1 MNLLTAPFR
10 LAAWLL
16 AGTFGFLT
24 AYPRRIIGGVA
35 AALLVVGIFSTLQ
48 GIPVISVQRGFR
60 GTGMIEFYNP
70 RVAARDVANHRL
82 LAPLPPVKPSG
93 VSSARFYRNIRVL
106 RDVDSN
112 EFLRLMGT
120 FPGWIA
126 PATGCAFCHSA
137 VNPAD
142 DLLYTKQV
150 ARRMI
155 EMTRFINTNYKSHV
169 GATGVTCN
177 TCHRGRAVP
186 ADIWFI
192 TPMPSHGV
200 AETTTGYSGLS
211 QAGAQTSLQQDPFTP
226 LLMRAE
232 TVRVIGKT
240 ALPSGNRQSIKQT
253 DQTYSLMAHFAQS
266 LGVGCTY
273 CHNTR
278 DFSSWD
284 QGTPARV
291 TAWHGIEMTRALNN
305 DYMVPLT
312 STFPRASL
320 GPLGDVAK
328 INCATCHQG
337 AYKPLYGASNLAAYP
352 ELIGPAEN
360 RQASVAAPDGAR
372 P

>member
-16 AGTFGFLT
+16 AGAFGFLT

-70 RVAARDVANHRL
+70 RVVAHDVANHRL
-82 LAPLPPVKPSG
+82 LPPLPPVQPSG
-93 VSSARFYRNIRVL
+93 VSSASFYRNVRVL

-112 EFLRLMGT
+112 EFLRLMAT

-155 EMTRFINTNYKSHV
+155 EMTRFINTNWKSHV
-169 GATGVTCN
+169 GGVGVTCN

-186 ADIWFI
+186 EAVWFT
-192 TPMPSHGV
+192 TPVSSRGV
-200 AETTTGYSGLS
+200 AETGTGYVGVSH
-211 QAGAQTSLQQDPFTP
+211 AAAETSLQSDPFTP
-226 LLMRAE
+226 LLLRAD
-232 TVRVIGKT
+232 TVRVTGT
-240 ALPSGNRQSIKQT
+240 TPLPSGNRQSIKQT
-253 DQTYSLMAHFAQS
+253 DQTYALMAHFANS

-273 CHNTR
+273 CHDSR

-291 TAWHGIEMTRALNN
+291 TAWHGIEMVRALNN

-337 AYKPLYGASNLAAYP
+337 AYKPLYGASDLAAYP